1 MDKDKTIYEIAYRAN
16 EFYGKK
22 LYNSRDIAK
31 NYLSDILQIAAGVS
45 DFPPHFKRN
54 LELDLKELQSEEN
67 PSLYKNTWT
76 RTKCDLSEIETYYR
90 LKNKGRL

>member
-16 EFYGKK
+16 EFYSKR

-31 NYLSDILQIAAGVS
+31 NYLSDILQTAEGVS

-54 LELDLKELQSEEN
+54 LELDLKELQSEDN
-67 PSLYKNTWT
+67 RSLYKILWT
-76 RTKCDLSEIETYYR
+76 RIESDLFEIESYYR
-90 LKNKGRL
+90 LKNKGKL